1 LLGSQTQEKILK
13 IIGML
18 MKEMKKG
25 DKKKKKNKI
34 EKEKRNKF

>member
-1 LLGSQTQEKILK
+1 
-13 IIGML
+13 ML

-34 EKEKRNKF
+34 EKEKRNKFWSQARMIQ